1 MRLAQMQTRLNA
13 HDLPSRSGPS
23 RAVCGCLRT
32 AQRNRYGA
40 LIEMWPDSR
49 LEVLAVEVLTAIG
62 ERDAAV
68 WDAERRAGQA
78 LRTMTDDE
86 ELSVRGRR
94 VVRQRRHDARGDSAA
109 PPCTGHAQRRRLSA

>member
-86 ELSVRGRR
+86 ELSVR
-94 VVRQRRHDARGDSAA
+94 AA
-109 PPCTGHAQRRRLSA
+109 ADWCGNAVTMREVTRLRRLAPDTPSGAG